1 MRDLDGKIVVITGGA
16 SGMGL
21 AFAHRF
27 AAAGMKVAI
36 GDIEE
41 DALDRA
47 VFDLRET
54 GAEVFGRQCD
64 VSDIGSFRAF
74 AAEVDAGFGAAHV
87 ICLNAGVASSGLM
100 VERTLADWQWVL
112 GVNLWGVIH
121 GLDVYLG
128 GLLEQDDGHVVI
140 TASVAGHTSFPE
152 IGPYNASKHAV
163 STIAET
169 LHNELAAAGS
179 KVGVT
184 SLCPGFVATGIFDSD
199 RNRPEHL
206 VDALAEPPSEEDL
219 ARRKMVQ
226 EWMAQNARDPAEVAN
241 MVHDAVRDQTFWV
254 FTDPDHIE
262 PIERRHEEIRS
273 RRNPFQEQGIGLS
286 LLD

>member
-1 MRDLDGKIVVITGGA
+1 
-16 SGMGL
+16 
-21 AFAHRF
+21 
-27 AAAGMKVAI
+27 
-36 GDIEE
+36 
-41 DALDRA
+41 
-47 VFDLRET
+47 
-54 GAEVFGRQCD
+54 
-64 VSDIGSFRAF
+64 SDIGSFRAF
-74 AAEVDAGFGAAHV
+74 ATEVDAGFGTAHV

-121 GLDVYLG
+121 GLNVYLG

-273 RRNPFQEQGIGLS
+273 RRNPSQEQGIGLS